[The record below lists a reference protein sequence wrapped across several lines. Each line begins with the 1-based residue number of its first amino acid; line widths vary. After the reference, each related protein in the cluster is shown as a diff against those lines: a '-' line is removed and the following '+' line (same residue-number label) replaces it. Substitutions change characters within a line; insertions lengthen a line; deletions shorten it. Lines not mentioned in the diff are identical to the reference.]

1 MTESGAARAARRTRG
16 KTPPLA
22 SVPPPVED
30 QVALPPDL
38 QLLKECSKHILEGS
52 VRLENGKPV
61 LDDDGKPVPQHL
73 LYFEEGQKPSEVLSE
88 AVDVVVAENNQR
100 LAAGG
105 FHKDL
110 IFRSGKDSGQFVT
123 LAKDDDGNVMVKP
136 LTSVG
141 ISMAL
146 QSRFCYL
153 ATNKKQ
159 THKPMPGWFA
169 GALNY
174 GDTEYRFP
182 ILNGLLNHPAIHL
195 DGTVVAKE
203 GYDTGTKCW
212 VVAGWDD
219 LDAPLKPTTKQV
231 VEAVEA
237 LREPFEEVIFSGDTV
252 VDASPVKGEGVDM
265 VASEAN
271 ALGLILTPL
280 VRSLLTTAPFFIITS
295 SQWGTAK
302 GLVATTASIVTQDSA
317 PLLTDMKISPDQME
331 KNVDRVLH
339 DHPGAKI
346 IQFDE
351 PQDSNSGGRFHS
363 RKLALLATTDKYVNR
378 PVYGRAAVSVDTRRT
393 MIFTGINIRPD
404 QDMVRRVCFI
414 ELALPDDGTLPHERT
429 FKHADRADKVLLQQ
443 WVSTNRRRLIKAVIT
458 LVNAWREAGCPQAD
472 FSFDFP
478 EWVHTVGGILQ
489 NAGITTWMANR
500 NNVYANA
507 DEALK
512 TAFILGVVEAVGAGQ
527 HTSRELAIK
536 LLSSPKKEELQDM
549 LTWNDTWAAKLHTA
563 WGEETA
569 MTYALGRL
577 LGGLKDR
584 LLADGNGGRVT
595 VSSYLAHGIPK
606 WVFSTPIQPAVKP
619 GRGQPRK
626 K

>member
-1 MTESGAARAARRTRG
+1 M
-16 KTPPLA
+16 
-22 SVPPPVED
+22 ED
-30 QVALPPDL
+30 GRQ
-38 QLLKECSKHILEGS
+38 
-52 VRLENGKPV
+52 
-61 LDDDGKPVPQHL
+61 L
-73 LYFEEGQKPSEVLSE
+73 LYFEDGQKPSDVLLE
-88 AVDVVVAENNQR
+88 AVDVVVAENNMR
-100 LAAGG
+100 LQAGG
-105 FHKDL
+105 FHPDL

-123 LAKDDDGNVMVKP
+123 LAKDDDGTVVVKP
-136 LTSVG
+136 LTNVG

-153 ATNKKQ
+153 AGKKVK
-159 THKPMPGWFA
+159 THRPMPGWFA

-174 GDTEYRFP
+174 GNTEYRFP

-195 DGTVVAKE
+195 DGNIVDRE
-203 GYDTGTKCW
+203 GYDPVTKCW
-212 VVAGWDD
+212 VVAGWDN
-219 LDAPLKPTTKQV
+219 LKVPAKPSAKQMT
-231 VEAVEA
+231 AA
-237 LREPFEEVIFSGDTV
+237 IQTLREPFEEVIFAGDNV
-252 VDASPVKGEGVDM
+252 VDASPVKGDGAIM

-271 ALGLILTPL
+271 ALGLMFTPL
-280 VRSLLTTAPFFIITS
+280 VRAQLTTAPFFIITS

-302 GLVATTASIVTQDSA
+302 GLVATIISIIAQDSA

-351 PQDSNSGGRFHS
+351 PQDANSGGRFHS

-404 QDMVRRVCFI
+404 QDMVRRVSFI
-414 ELALPDDGTLPHERT
+414 ELALPEDGTLPHERE
-429 FKHADRADKVLLQQ
+429 FKHEDRNDKVKLQQ
-443 WVSTNRRRLIKAVIT
+443 WVSANRRNFIAAMLT
-458 LVNAWREAGCPQAD
+458 LVNGWREAGCPQAD

-500 NNVYANA
+500 NDVYSNA

-512 TAFILGVVEAVGAGQ
+512 TAFILGVAGVTGAGPF
-527 HTSRELAIK
+527 TSRQIAK
-536 LLSSPKKEELQDM
+536 LLINSKQSEELMDK
-549 LTWNDTWAAKLHTA
+549 LAWDDTWARKLHQG
-563 WGEETA
+563 WKDEDE
-569 MTYALGRL
+569 MTYCIGRL

-584 LLADGNGGRVT
+584 LLADGNGGRIIVSSPGVNHAKQQVWTFTTPGVT
-595 VSSYLAHGIPK
+595 VPQVKRGRPRK
-606 WVFSTPIQPAVKP
+606 STP
-619 GRGQPRK
+619 
-626 K
+626 

>member
-1 MTESGAARAARRTRG
+1 MTDAGAAKAARPRRALQSV
-16 KTPPLA
+16 TPSTTKEVKPT
-22 SVPPPVED
+22 VD
-30 QVALPPDL
+30 PDL
-38 QLLKECSKHILEGS
+38 ELLKECSKHIIEGS
-52 VRLENGKPV
+52 TAVDKNGKPK
-61 LDDDGKPVPQHL
+61 LDDKGKPLPKHL
-73 LYFEEGQKPSEVLSE
+73 LYFEDGQKPSEVLKE
-88 AVDVVVAENNQR
+88 AVDVVVSENNQR

-123 LAKDDDGNVMVKP
+123 LAQDDDGTVMVKP

-153 ATNKKQ
+153 AGKKKE

-195 DGTVVAKE
+195 DGTVVATE
-203 GYDTGTKCW
+203 GYDPGTKCW

-219 LDAPLKPTTKQV
+219 LKAPANPTPKQV
-231 VEAVEA
+231 VEAVET
-237 LREPFEEVIFSGDTV
+237 LREPFEEVIFAGDKV
-252 VDASPVKGEGVDM
+252 VDASPVKGKGVDM

-271 ALGLILTPL
+271 ALGLVLTPL

-302 GLVATTASIVTQDSA
+302 GLVATTASIVAQDSA

-414 ELALPDDGTLPHERT
+414 ELALPDDGTLPHERE
-429 FKHADRADKVLLQQ
+429 FKHADRNDKVKLQL
-443 WVSTNRRRLIKAVIT
+443 WVSANRRRFIEAVIT
-458 LVNAWREAGCPQAD
+458 LVNAWRVADCPLAD

-500 NNVYANA
+500 NDVYANA

-512 TAFILGVVEAVGAGQ
+512 TAFVLGLVKATGVGPF
-527 HTSRELAIK
+527 TSRELVVQV
-536 LLSSPKKEELQDM
+536 LNHPDKEELQDM
-549 LTWNDTWAAKLHTA
+549 LTWNDPWAAKLHTA
-563 WGEETA
+563 WGDATA
-569 MTYALGRL
+569 MTYALGRM

-595 VSSYLAHGIPK
+595 VSSYNTDGKLK
-606 WVFSTPIQPAVKP
+606 WMFSTPSQTAVKP
-619 GRGQPRK
+619 QPGGQPK
-626 K
+626 S

>member
-1 MTESGAARAARRTRG
+1 VT
-16 KTPPLA
+16 L
-22 SVPPPVED
+22 
-30 QVALPPDL
+30 DL
-38 QLLKECSKHILEGS
+38 LSECSKHTTE
-52 VRLENGKPV
+52 
-61 LDDDGKPVPQHL
+61 DGKQL
-73 LYFEEGQKPSEVLSE
+73 LFFEDGQKPSDVLRE
-88 AVDVVVAENNQR
+88 AVEVVVAENNQR
-100 LAAGG
+100 LLAGG

-123 LAKDDDGNVMVKP
+123 LAKDDDGTVMVKP

-153 ATNKKQ
+153 AGKKKE

-195 DGTVVAKE
+195 DGTVVTKE
-203 GYDTGTKCW
+203 GYDPGTKCW
-212 VVAGWDD
+212 VVAGWED
-219 LDAPLKPTTKQV
+219 LNVPDKPTSKQV
-231 VEAVEA
+231 VEAVET
-237 LREPFEEVIFSGDTV
+237 LREPFEEVIFAGDTV
-252 VDASPVKGEGVDM
+252 VDASPVKGKGVDM

-271 ALGLILTPL
+271 ALGLVLTPC

-302 GLVATTASIVTQDSA
+302 GLVATTASIVAQDSA

-414 ELALPDDGTLPHERT
+414 ELALPEDGTLPHERE
-429 FKHADRADKVLLQQ
+429 FKHVDRNDKVKLQL
-443 WVSTNRRRLIKAVIT
+443 WVSANRRRFIAAVIT
-458 LVNAWREAGCPQAD
+458 LVNAWREAKCPLAD

-500 NNVYANA
+500 NDVYANA

-512 TAFILGVVEAVGAGQ
+512 TAFVLGLVDVAGVGPY
-527 HTSRELAIK
+527 TSRELAK
-536 LLSSPKKEELQDM
+536 KVVAHSKKEELQDM
-549 LTWNDTWAAKLHTA
+549 LTWNDPWALKLHTA
-563 WGEETA
+563 WGDETA
-569 MTYALGRL
+569 MTYCLGRL

-595 VSSYLAHGIPK
+595 VSSYISDKQTK
-606 WVFSTPIQPAVKP
+606 WMFSTPAQSAVKP
-619 GRGQPRK
+619 SRGRPRK
-626 K
+626 